1 MISEEF
7 KIQNP
12 NSKIGVL
19 LVDDSPLA
27 LTILKR
33 MLSTSADIEVVG
45 TAENGKE
52 ALKLIPKMKPT
63 VLCTDLHMPVMDG
76 LELTKEIMRTYPMP
90 ILVLSV
96 SVREGSTN
104 VFKLLEAGAV
114 DVMLKPKGGLESEFE
129 KAKKELLTKIRI
141 ISGVRVFRRYK
152 KEDRSSELGVVSAS
166 RAELKSKF
174 QIPKPKIIII
184 GASTG
189 GPQAIHEILRELPTD
204 FPLPVICIQHISEG
218 FLKSLVEWLDE
229 QCRIKV
235 RIAENGESPS
245 QGTVYFPQ
253 EGTHLKIDNSGRF
266 VCSTESSIYGH
277 RPSITVTM
285 RSLVQHYGKD
295 VIAVLL
301 TGMGGDGS
309 EGMLAVQLSGGMT
322 IAQDEKSSVVFGMP
336 KQAIELGGAQ
346 HVLPLEE
353 ISNILMK
360 MPITNSEVS
369 SALPNP
375 NSTFHKGR

>member
-1 MISEEF
+1 MIR
-7 KIQNP
+7 
-12 NSKIGVL
+12 VL

-33 MLSTSADIEVVG
+33 MLSTSPDIEVVG

-52 ALKLIPKMKPT
+52 ALKLIPILKPA

-76 LELTKEIMRTYPMP
+76 LELTKEVMRIHPMP

-114 DVMLKPKGGLESEFE
+114 DVMSKPKGGLESEFE
-129 KAKKELLTKIRI
+129 KAKKELVTKIRI
-141 ISGVRVFRRYK
+141 ISGVRVFRKFR
-152 KEDRSSELGVVSAS
+152 KERLSEILESGMRIAEFKSAI
-166 RAELKSKF
+166 
-174 QIPKPKIIII
+174 QISKPKIIVI

-189 GPQAIHEILRELPTD
+189 GPQALHEILRELPSD

-218 FLKSLVEWLDE
+218 FLKGLVEWLNE
-229 QCRIKV
+229 QCRVKV
-235 RIAENGESPS
+235 RIAEHVESPLS
-245 QGTVYFPQ
+245 GTVYFPQ
-253 EGTHLKIDNSGRF
+253 EGTHLKIDSGGRF
-266 VCSTESSIYGH
+266 VCSTDPPIYGH

-295 VIAVLL
+295 VISVLL

-309 EGMLAVQLSGGMT
+309 EGMLAVQQAGGIT

-346 HVLPLEE
+346 HILPLEE
-353 ISNILMK
+353 ISNILTNMV
-360 MPITNSEVS
+360 ITNSEVNS
-369 SALPNP
+369 LLRNP
-375 NSTFHKGR
+375 NSKYHKWR

>member
-152 KEDRSSELGVVSAS
+152 KEDRSSELGVVSTS

-375 NSTFHKGR
+375 NSKYHKGR

>member
-245 QGTVYFPQ
+245 PGTVYFPQ

-266 VCSTESSIYGH
+266 VCSTESPIYGH

-309 EGMLAVQLSGGMT
+309 EGMLAVQLAGGMT
-322 IAQDEKSSVVFGMP
+322 IDQDEKSSVVFGMP